1 MDCRFNFVSI
11 ACAGQYVNMNQ
22 IDKVECNFCLRTL
35 KPGRL
40 EAESSSFPARNKDLF
55 TSISSEPECRS
66 KHGAAT
72 AEILNELV
80 VLLVITEVP
89 VGQQCVAPAKGISHA
104 RHPLPGGG
112 G

>member
-11 ACAGQYVNMNQ
+11 AYAGQYVNMDQ
-22 IDKVECNFCLRTL
+22 IDKAEYKFCLGPL
-35 KPGRL
+35 EPGRL
-40 EAESSSFPARNKDLF
+40 EAESSSLPARNKDLF
-55 TSISSEPECRS
+55 TSIRSEPERRS
-66 KHGAAT
+66 KHGAAA
-72 AEILNELV
+72 AEILYELV

-89 VGQQCVAPAKGISHA
+89 VSQQRVAPAEGISHA